1 MLAHEMRFR
10 WAMACMVLG
19 GASACTALLGN
30 DFVIVDD
37 ASGGSGA
44 SGGTGGSGTGTT
56 GGGGTGGAGGMAPQ
70 LPPLDCTLDPASVTT
85 LRDLLGNGVP
95 NAEMD
100 EIFGVI
106 ADEDPRFFT
115 SYPTPNGNV
124 GEVFTIRDGT
134 VESWSLPANGFLDA
148 QSITPNH
155 AGVLFAQFIGADVQ
169 LQYMVL
175 EVNDPNGTGAQISTL
190 FTGPPGAFFGDA
202 KLSLDPQGGLD
213 DVFVTFSMRQNNPSV
228 TETHFLPP
236 ASSGA
241 NAQVLL
247 ANDIQLAESD
257 YDPTAFVHIGA
268 TNHIWVGEIGDDP
281 SRYYGFDG
289 VTVPSRPPLLL
300 GTDQHVESVA
310 LTDDG
315 RLRVLGIILDTSTGL
330 GSLRVDNLDEA
341 ALDGLDLTTMP
352 EAVAITS
359 FADAATQGNFA
370 WSDSHMIW
378 SGRHE
383 GVPRDLKLF
392 VIHES
397 GQTRFEGTFQ
407 VPNPVNDF
415 QLIERVHAIANP
427 LFSALAG
434 PIFVSWVERG
444 TDPADQT
451 IAYDRLR
458 YGVVNC
464 DPQQE

>member
-1 MLAHEMRFR
+1 MRFR

-155 AGVLFAQFIGADVQ
+155 AGV
-169 LQYMVL
+169 
-175 EVNDPNGTGAQISTL
+175 
-190 FTGPPGAFFGDA
+190 
-202 KLSLDPQGGLD
+202 
-213 DVFVTFSMRQNNPSV
+213 
-228 TETHFLPP
+228 
-236 ASSGA
+236 
-241 NAQVLL
+241 
-247 ANDIQLAESD
+247 
-257 YDPTAFVHIGA
+257 
-268 TNHIWVGEIGDDP
+268 
-281 SRYYGFDG
+281 
-289 VTVPSRPPLLL
+289 
-300 GTDQHVESVA
+300 
-310 LTDDG
+310 
-315 RLRVLGIILDTSTGL
+315 
-330 GSLRVDNLDEA
+330 
-341 ALDGLDLTTMP
+341 
-352 EAVAITS
+352 
-359 FADAATQGNFA
+359 
-370 WSDSHMIW
+370 
-378 SGRHE
+378 
-383 GVPRDLKLF
+383 
-392 VIHES
+392 
-397 GQTRFEGTFQ
+397 
-407 VPNPVNDF
+407 
-415 QLIERVHAIANP
+415 
-427 LFSALAG
+427 
-434 PIFVSWVERG
+434 
-444 TDPADQT
+444 
-451 IAYDRLR
+451 
-458 YGVVNC
+458 
-464 DPQQE
+464 